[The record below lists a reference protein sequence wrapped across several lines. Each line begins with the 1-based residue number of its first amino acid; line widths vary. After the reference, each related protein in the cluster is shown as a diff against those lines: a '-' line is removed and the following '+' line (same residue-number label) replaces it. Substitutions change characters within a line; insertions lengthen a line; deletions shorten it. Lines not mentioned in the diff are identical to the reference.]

1 MITMPNPPPFLQD
14 PSADASKQGDLFG
27 VTAEPAAQESGLFA
41 EIVFDRPLDHA
52 FSYSVPESLRDE
64 IEVGKRVQAPFGRGD
79 RATVGYCVGISEKG
93 PERAVKSLFRILDEE
108 ALLTPNL
115 LRLTRWM
122 ADYYLCGWGQ
132 VLNVVV
138 PAGAREKAGIKA
150 TAFLEAVPEAEL
162 PQPPPTPTAKQA
174 AALEVLRRHGQPM
187 EPRKLARLAKCGS
200 GPVDTLVAKG
210 LARRVVRR
218 IDTFAPGP
226 GSEGDGD
233 NPADQPRTT
242 PLVLNADQVRAWTA
256 LEAAVYTGGF
266 HAFLLY
272 GVTGS
277 GKTELYLR

>member
-132 VLNVVV
+132 VLNDVV
-138 PAGAREKAGIKA
+138 PAGARARSGTRA
-150 TAFLEAVPEAEL
+150 LTFMEAVPEAEL
-162 PQPPPTPTAKQA
+162 PQPLPELTAKQA
-174 AALEVLRRHGQPM
+174 AAWEKLRKAGQPM
-187 EPRKLARLAKCGS
+187 EIRQLARLARC
-200 GPVDTLVAKG
+200 GPVPLEGLIAKG
-210 LARRVVRR
+210 LARRSVRR
-218 IDTFAPGP
+218 V
-226 GSEGDGD
+226 E
-233 NPADQPRTT
+233 
-242 PLVLNADQVRAWTA
+242 
-256 LEAAVYTGGF
+256 
-266 HAFLLY
+266 
-272 GVTGS
+272 
-277 GKTELYLR
+277 

>member
-108 ALLTPNL
+108 ALLTPDL
-115 LRLTRWM
+115 LRLTRWI

-132 VLNVVV
+132 VLNAVL
-138 PAGAREKAGIKA
+138 PAGARQQAG
-150 TAFLEAVPEAEL
+150 TRTLAFLEAFPESDLTAPVPRL
-162 PQPPPTPTAKQA
+162 TPKQKF
-174 AALEVLRRHGQPM
+174 ALEQLRQSPEPLELRR
-187 EPRKLARLAKCGS
+187 LARLARCGT
-200 GPVDTLVAKG
+200 GPINALVQKG
-210 LARRVVRR
+210 LARRILRR
-218 IDTFAPGP
+218 TETFVPP
-226 GSEGDGD
+226 YEELPPHEEPFQLNS
-233 NPADQPRTT
+233 DQ
-242 PLVLNADQVRAWTA
+242 LRAWA
-256 LEAAVYTGGF
+256 PIEAALRKGGF
-266 HAFLLY
+266 HAFLLH

-277 GKTELYLR
+277 GK

>member
-52 FSYSVPESLRDE
+52 FSYSVPEALRDE
-64 IEVGKRVQAPFGRGD
+64 IAVGKRVQAPFGRGD

-132 VLNVVV
+132 VLNAVV
-138 PAGAREKAGIKA
+138 PAGVKERAGTRKTI
-150 TAFLEAVPEAEL
+150 FVEPV
-162 PQPPPTPTAKQA
+162 PTADLPPQEPSLTPKQR
-174 AALEVLRRHGQPM
+174 EVLEQL
-187 EPRKLARLAKCGS
+187 RKLNQAIEIQQLTRLVRCGS
-200 GPVDTLVAKG
+200 
-210 LARRVVRR
+210 
-218 IDTFAPGP
+218 
-226 GSEGDGD
+226 
-233 NPADQPRTT
+233 
-242 PLVLNADQVRAWTA
+242 
-256 LEAAVYTGGF
+256 
-266 HAFLLY
+266 
-272 GVTGS
+272 
-277 GKTELYLR
+277 